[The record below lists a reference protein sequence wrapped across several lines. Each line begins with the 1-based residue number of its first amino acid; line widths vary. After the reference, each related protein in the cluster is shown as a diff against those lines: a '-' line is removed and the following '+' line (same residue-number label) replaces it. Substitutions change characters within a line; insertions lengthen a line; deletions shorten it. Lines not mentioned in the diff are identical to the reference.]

1 MYRSKFSIFL
11 NLNLFYMKRL
21 YIYLFIL
28 LFVSSNLIFAQIV
41 TVLDKETLKPLN
53 NMQISISEKNVL
65 NTNVLGQVDISIFK
79 NSNTIR
85 FQAIGYTNEYFSYS
99 EIEKM
104 GFKIMLVEKS
114 YSTDEIVISADRY
127 KELLKDV
134 PRQIEVINEKDI
146 RYENVQTTAQLLQKT
161 GDIFV
166 QMSQQGAG
174 SPVLR
179 GFEASRVLIVI
190 DGIRLNNAIFRTGHL
205 QNLIRIDNNMLE
217 KAEVLYGSGSLM
229 YGSDALGGVMTFYS
243 KSPVLSPNNNVLYKA
258 DAFGRYSTANNEKT
272 GHANFSLG
280 TKKVGLLGSFTYS
293 DFGDLRMGDN
303 YDPTANESWKRKYYA
318 ERINGV
324 DVMTLNEN
332 YNKQIQSAYCQYDI
346 LGKLL
351 FKQTENIQH
360 TLGFQFSNTND
371 VPRYD
376 RLTQYSGTKLK
387 FAEWYYG
394 PETRL
399 MGYYKLDLKN
409 EKSFYDNAQLT
420 LAYQNIK
427 ESRIN
432 RKFNKDDRYSQ
443 NEKVDALSLNFDLY
457 KKINSNE
464 IRYGIEGT
472 YNNVNSTATKTNI
485 NTGVE
490 TPDITRYPDGGS
502 KMISLA
508 SYLSHSIEFNK
519 MFVLSEGVRFSYVT
533 LKSTFNDTTFYK
545 FPFTEAE
552 QKNAAINGSLGL
564 VYMPTPDWKFYIN
577 GATGFRAPNV
587 DDLSKVFETTTGSV
601 IIPNSDLKPEYTYTG
616 ELGISKIFDN
626 RIKFEGMA
634 YYTYLQNAIITGPF
648 KYNGQDSILY
658 QGTMSPV
665 YANQNA
671 EKGSYILG
679 YNINFSADLTNYLS
693 LTSTINFTY
702 GRIKTDSTD
711 QPLDHIPPVLGKTS
725 VILRLEKFKGDF
737 TVMYNG
743 WKHIWDY
750 RLGAE
755 DNEADATSAG
765 MPAWYTLNLGA
776 TYQLTPNLQ
785 VQARL
790 DNILDRNYRVFAS
803 GLSAPGRNLSVTLRC
818 GL

>member
-1 MYRSKFSIFL
+1 MKKIF
-11 NLNLFYMKRL
+11 
-21 YIYLFIL
+21 IFIL
-28 LFVSSNLIFAQIV
+28 LVITNFVFAQTV
-41 TVLDKETLKPLN
+41 SVLDKETLKPLN
-53 NMQISISEKNVL
+53 NVQISADEKDVI
-65 NTNVLGQVDISIFK
+65 NTNVLGQADISKFK
-79 NSNTIR
+79 VSKTIR
-85 FQAIGYTNEYFSYS
+85 FQAIGYVNEYVTYS
-99 EIEKM
+99 GLSSM
-104 GFKIMLVEKS
+104 GFKILLNEKT

-127 KELLKDV
+127 KELQKDV
-134 PRQIEVINEKDI
+134 PRQIDVLNAKDI
-146 RYENVQTTAQLLQKT
+146 QYENVQTTAQLLQKT
-161 GDIFV
+161 GDVFV
-166 QMSQQGAG
+166 QMSQQGSG

-190 DGIRLNNAIFRTGHL
+190 DGIRLNNAIFRAGHL
-205 QNLIRIDNNMLE
+205 QNVIRIDNNMLE
-217 KAEVLYGSGSLM
+217 KAEVLFGSGSLM

-243 KSPVLSPNNNVLYKA
+243 KNPILSPNNNVLTKG
-258 DAFGRYSTANNEKT
+258 DAFGRFSTANNEKS
-272 GHANFSLG
+272 GHVNFSVANKNIG
-280 TKKVGLLGSFTYS
+280 FLGSFTFS

-303 YDPTANESWKRKYYA
+303 YEPTANESWKRKYYA

-332 YNKQIQSAYCQYDI
+332 YNKQIQSAYQQFDV

-351 FKQTENIQH
+351 FKQTENVQH
-360 TLGFQFSNTND
+360 TFAFQFSNTND

-387 FAEWYYG
+387 FAEWNYG

-399 MGYYKLDLKN
+399 MGSYKLDLKN

-432 RKFNKDDRYSQ
+432 RRFNKDDRFSQ
-443 NEKVDALSLNFDLY
+443 NEKVDVLSLNFDLQ

-472 YNNVNSTATKTNI
+472 FNNVNSTATKTNI
-485 NTGVE
+485 STGAE

-502 KMISLA
+502 KMMSFA
-508 SYLSHSIEFNK
+508 GYLSHSIEFNK

-545 FPFTEAE
+545 FPFSEAE

-564 VYMPTPDWKFYIN
+564 VFMPTPDWRFYIN

-587 DDLSKVFETTTGSV
+587 DDLSKVFETVTGSV
-601 IIPNSDLKPEYTYTG
+601 IVPNSDLKPEYTYTG
-616 ELGISKIFDN
+616 EFGISKIFDN
-626 RIKFEGMA
+626 RIKIEGMA
-634 YYTYLQNAIITGPF
+634 YYTYLKNAIITSPF
-648 KYNGQDSILY
+648 KYNGMDSIYY
-658 QGTMSPV
+658 QGVLSPV
-665 YANQNA
+665 LANQNA
-671 EKGSYILG
+671 EKGSYICG
-679 YNINFSADLTNYLS
+679 YNLNLSADLTNYLS

-725 VILRLEKFKGDF
+725 LILRLEKFKGDF

-743 WKHIWDY
+743 WKRIWDY

-755 DNEADATSAG
+755 DNEVDATPSG

-776 TYQLTPNLQ
+776 AYQFTPNFQ

-790 DNILDRNYRVFAS
+790 DNLLDKNYRVFAS
-803 GLSAPGRNLSVTLRC
+803 GLSAPGRNFSITLRC

>member
-1 MYRSKFSIFL
+1 MKK
-11 NLNLFYMKRL
+11 LFTC
-21 YIYLFIL
+21 LFIL
-28 LFVSSNLIFAQIV
+28 LLTSSNLIFSQTV

-53 NMQISISEKNVL
+53 DVRISIDEKYFIT
-65 NTNVLGQVDISIFK
+65 TNILGQADVSKFK
-79 NSNTIR
+79 DSKTLR
-85 FQAIGYTNEYFSYS
+85 FQAIGYMNEYVTYDGLSAMGYKVLLNEKTFS
-99 EIEKM
+99 I
-104 GFKIMLVEKS
+104 
-114 YSTDEIVISADRY
+114 DEIVISADRY
-127 KELLKDV
+127 KELQKDV
-134 PRQIEVINEKDI
+134 PRQIEVINEKDMQ
-146 RYENVQTTAQLLQKT
+146 YENVQTTAQLLQKT

-179 GFEASRVLIVI
+179 GFEACRVLIVI

-217 KAEVLYGSGSLM
+217 KTEVLYGSGSLM

-243 KSPVLSPNNNVLYKA
+243 KNPLLSPNNNILYKA
-258 DAFGRYSTANNEKT
+258 NAFGRYSTANNEKT
-272 GHANFSLG
+272 GHANFSVG
-280 TKKVGLLGSFTYS
+280 SKKVGFLGSFTFS
-293 DFGDLRMGDN
+293 DFGDLRMGAN
-303 YDPTANESWKRKYYA
+303 YDPSASESWKRLYYA
-318 ERINGV
+318 ERINGK

-332 YNKQIQSAYCQYDI
+332 YNKQIQSAYHQYDI

-351 FKQTENIQH
+351 FKQTEKVQH
-360 TLGFQFSNTND
+360 TLAFQYSNTND
-371 VPRYD
+371 IPRYD

-387 FAEWYYG
+387 FAEWNYG

-399 MGYYKLDLKN
+399 MGSYKLDLKN

-420 LAYQNIK
+420 MAYQNIK

-432 RKFNKDDRYSQ
+432 RKFNKDDRFSQ
-443 NEKVDALSLNFDLY
+443 NEKVDVLSLNLDFY

-472 YNNVNSTATKTNI
+472 YNYVNSTATKTNI
-485 NTGVE
+485 VTGAE
-490 TPDITRYPDGGS
+490 TPDVTRYPDGGS
-502 KMISLA
+502 KTMSLA
-508 SYLSHSIEFNK
+508 GYLSHSIEFNK

-552 QKNAAINGSLGL
+552 QKNAAVNGSLGL
-564 VYMPTPDWKFYIN
+564 VFMPAPDWRLYIS

-587 DDLSKVFETTTGSV
+587 DDLSKVFETVTGSV
-601 IIPNSDLKPEYTYTG
+601 IVPNSDLKPEYSYTG
-616 ELGISKIFDN
+616 EFGISKIFDN
-626 RIKFEGMA
+626 RIKIEGIA
-634 YYTYLQNAIITGPF
+634 YYTYLKNAIITGPF
-648 KYNGQDSILY
+648 KYNGLDSIYY
-658 QGTMSPV
+658 QGTLSPV
-665 YANQNA
+665 LANQNA

-679 YNINFSADLTNYLS
+679 YNLNLSADLTNYLS

-725 VILRLEKFKGDF
+725 LILKLEKFKGDF
-737 TVMYNG
+737 TIMYNG
-743 WKHIWDY
+743 WKRIWDY

-755 DNEADATSAG
+755 DNEADATPSG
-765 MPAWYTLNLGA
+765 MPAWYTLNVGA
-776 TYQLTPNLQ
+776 AYQFTPNLQ
-785 VQARL
+785 IQARL

-803 GLSAPGRNLSVTLRC
+803 GLSAPGRNLSITLRC

>member
-1 MYRSKFSIFL
+1 MKKLSIIIF
-11 NLNLFYMKRL
+11 
-21 YIYLFIL
+21 FIL
-28 LFVSSNLIFAQIV
+28 ASANFIFSQTV
-41 TVLDKETLKPLN
+41 TVLDKETLRPLVN
-53 NMQISISEKNVL
+53 VQIFTDEKDVI
-65 NTNVLGQVDISIFK
+65 NTNVLGQADISKFK
-79 NSNTIR
+79 DSKTIR
-85 FQAIGYTNEYFSYS
+85 FQAIGYMNEYLTYDGLAT
-99 EIEKM
+99 M
-104 GFKIMLVEKS
+104 GFKVLLNEKT

-127 KELLKDV
+127 KELQKDV
-134 PRQIEVINEKDI
+134 PRQIDVLNAKDI
-146 RYENVQTTAQLLQKT
+146 QYENVQTTAQLLQKT

-217 KAEVLYGSGSLM
+217 KAEILFGSGSLM
-229 YGSDALGGVMTFYS
+229 YGSDALGGVMAFYS
-243 KSPVLSPNNNVLYKA
+243 KNPVLSPNNNMLYKS
-258 DAFGRYSTANNEKT
+258 DAFGRFSTANNEKT
-272 GHANFSLG
+272 GHVNFSLG
-280 TKKVGLLGSFTYS
+280 SKNVGFLGSFTYS
-293 DFGDLRMGDN
+293 DFGDLRMGAN
-303 YDPTANESWKRKYYA
+303 YDPTASESWKRRYYV

-324 DVMTLNEN
+324 DIMTLNDN
-332 YNKQIQSAYCQYDI
+332 FNKQIQSAYHQYDI

-351 FKQTENIQH
+351 FKQTEKVQH
-360 TLGFQFSNTND
+360 TFAFQYSNTNE

-376 RLTQYSGTKLK
+376 RLTQYSGSKLK
-387 FAEWYYG
+387 FAEWFYG

-399 MGYYKLDLKN
+399 MGSYKLDLKN

-420 LAYQNIK
+420 ISYQNIK

-443 NEKVDALSLNFDLY
+443 NEKVDVLSLNFDLY

-472 YNNVNSTATKTNI
+472 FNNVNSTATKTNI
-485 NTGVE
+485 STGVE
-490 TPDITRYPDGGS
+490 TPDVTRYPDGGS
-502 KMISLA
+502 KMMSLA
-508 SYLSHSIEFNK
+508 GYLSHSIEFNK
-519 MFVLSEGVRFSYVT
+519 MFVLSEGLRFSYVT

-552 QKNAAINGSLGL
+552 QKNASINGSLGL
-564 VYMPTPDWKFYIN
+564 VYMPAPDWRIYIS
-577 GATGFRAPNV
+577 GSTGFRVPNV
-587 DDLSKVFETTTGSV
+587 DDLSKVFETVTGSV
-601 IIPNSDLKPEYTYTG
+601 IVPNSDLKPEYTYTG

-626 RIKFEGMA
+626 RIKVEGIV
-634 YYTYLQNAIITGPF
+634 YGTLLQNSIITGPF
-648 KYNGQDSILY
+648 KYNGQDSIYY
-658 QGTMSPV
+658 QGVLSPV
-665 YANQNA
+665 LANQNA

-679 YNINFSADLTNYLS
+679 YNLNFLADLTNYLS

-702 GRIKTDSTD
+702 GRIRTDSTD

-725 VILRLEKFKGDF
+725 LFIKLEKFKGDF

-743 WKHIWDY
+743 WKRIWDY

-755 DNEADATSAG
+755 DNEADATSSG

-776 TYQLTPNLQ
+776 AYQFTPNFQ
-785 VQARL
+785 IQARL
-790 DNILDRNYRVFAS
+790 DNILDKNYRVFAS
-803 GLSAPGRNLSVTLRC
+803 GLSAPGRNFSITLRC

>member
-1 MYRSKFSIFL
+1 
-11 NLNLFYMKRL
+11 MKKIL
-21 YIYLFIL
+21 VFIL
-28 LFVSSNLIFAQIV
+28 LAISNLIFSQTV
-41 TVLDKETLKPLN
+41 TVLDKETLKPLTN
-53 NMQISISEKNVL
+53 VQISIDGKDII
-65 NTNVLGQVDISIFK
+65 NTNVLGQADITKFK
-79 NSNTIR
+79 DSKTIR
-85 FQAIGYTNEYFSYS
+85 FQAIGYMNEYLTYDGLTT
-99 EIEKM
+99 M
-104 GFKIMLVEKS
+104 GFKVLLNEKT

-127 KELLKDV
+127 KELQKDV
-134 PRQIEVINEKDI
+134 PRQIDVLNAKDI
-146 RYENVQTTAQLLQKT
+146 QYENVQTTAQLLQKT

-217 KAEVLYGSGSLM
+217 KAEILFGSGSLM

-243 KSPVLSPNNNVLYKA
+243 NNPTLSPNNNVLVKGN
-258 DAFGRYSTANNEKT
+258 AFGRFSTANNEKT
-272 GHANFSLG
+272 GHANFSIAN
-280 TKKVGLLGSFTYS
+280 KKVGFIGSFTYS
-293 DFGDLRMGDN
+293 DFGDLRMGAN
-303 YDPTANESWKRKYYA
+303 YDPTASESWKRRYYA

-324 DVMTLNEN
+324 DVMTLNDN
-332 YNKQIQSAYCQYDI
+332 YNKQIQSAYHQYDI

-351 FKQTENIQH
+351 FKQTENVQH
-360 TLGFQFSNTND
+360 TFAFQYSNTND

-376 RLTQYSGTKLK
+376 RLTQYSGSKLK
-387 FAEWYYG
+387 FAEWNYG

-399 MGYYKLDLKN
+399 MGSYKLDLN
-409 EKSFYDNAQLT
+409 AEKSFYDNAQLT

-432 RKFNKDDRYSQ
+432 RKFNNANRFSQ
-443 NEKVDALSLNFDLY
+443 NEKVDVLSLNFDLQ

-464 IRYGIEGT
+464 IRYGVEGT
-472 YNNVNSTATKTNI
+472 FNNVNSTATKTNI

-490 TPDITRYPDGGS
+490 IPDITRYPDGGS
-502 KMISLA
+502 KMMSFA
-508 SYLSHSIEFNK
+508 GYLSHSIEFNK
-519 MFVLSEGVRFSYVT
+519 MFVLSEGLRFSYVT
-533 LKSTFNDTTFYK
+533 LKSTFDDTTFYK
-545 FPFTEAE
+545 FPFKEAE

-564 VYMPTPDWKFYIN
+564 VFMPAPDWRIYIN

-601 IIPNSDLKPEYTYTG
+601 IVPNSDLKPEYTYTG
-616 ELGISKIFDN
+616 EFGISKIFDN
-626 RIKFEGMA
+626 RIKIEGMV
-634 YYTYLQNAIITGPF
+634 YGTYLKNAIITGPF
-648 KYNGQDSILY
+648 KYNGMDSIYY
-658 QGTMSPV
+658 QGTLSPV
-665 YANQNA
+665 LANQNA

-679 YNINFSADLTNYLS
+679 YNLNFSADLTNYLS
-693 LTSTINFTY
+693 LLSTINFTY
-702 GRIKTDSTD
+702 GRIRTDSTD

-725 VILRLEKFKGDF
+725 LILRLEKFKGDF

-743 WKHIWDY
+743 WKRIWDY

-755 DNEADATSAG
+755 DNEADATPSG

-776 TYQLTPNLQ
+776 AYQITSNFQ
-785 VQARL
+785 IQARL

-803 GLSAPGRNLSVTLRC
+803 GLSAPGRNLSITLRC